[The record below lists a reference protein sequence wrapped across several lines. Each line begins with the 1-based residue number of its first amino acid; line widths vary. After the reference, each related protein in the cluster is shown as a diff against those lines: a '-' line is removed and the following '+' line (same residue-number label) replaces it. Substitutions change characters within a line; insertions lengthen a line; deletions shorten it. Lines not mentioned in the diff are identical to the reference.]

1 MVDVVSGNVFQAFAG
16 FPDDYLQALRVE
28 GALVAIIQSHIDGV
42 QVGLLLFDLL
52 LSDSRMICTVNN
64 IASCDLVFACTHQRQ
79 FYLILN
85 VFYMNRAARGHATAK
100 DIGNLA
106 P

>member
-1 MVDVVSGNVFQAFAG
+1 
-16 FPDDYLQALRVE
+16 
-28 GALVAIIQSHIDGV
+28 
-42 QVGLLLFDLL
+42 
-52 LSDSRMICTVNN
+52 MICTVNN